1 MTALF
6 TVVTTEG
13 HVVGVGRSM
22 PVFAEQLHV
31 TTRAA
36 VHRGRV
42 RIERVRTTGRV
53 LALVVLV
60 GMALL
65 TSAPGA
71 SAAQP
76 SGVGN
81 AHLVPQSASGE
92 AHGVRLVADVLP
104 RGDTPPPEDHD
115 SGWLPLLILAG
126 LLLTGGG
133 GYLLHARREAA

>member
-13 HVVGVGRSM
+13 HVVGWGGSV
-22 PVFAEQLHV
+22 PVFAKQLPV
-31 TTRAA
+31 TARAA
-36 VHRGRV
+36 ARRGRV

-53 LALVVLV
+53 LALVALV

-76 SGVGN
+76 AGVGN
-81 AHLVPQSASGE
+81 AHLVPRSATGE
-92 AHGVRLVADVLP
+92 ARAIRLVADVLP

-133 GYLLHARREAA
+133 GYLLHSWREAA